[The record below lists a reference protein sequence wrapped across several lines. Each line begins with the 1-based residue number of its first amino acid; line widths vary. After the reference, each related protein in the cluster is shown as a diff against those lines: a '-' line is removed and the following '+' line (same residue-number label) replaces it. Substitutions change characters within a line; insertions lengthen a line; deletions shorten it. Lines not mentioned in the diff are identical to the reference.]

1 VPEGKTSKKVDLT
14 GMNGQPDGNYDVAI
28 TPNFDAGG
36 VWVSS
41 KERDHLVVNF
51 PKPAPEGA
59 TLGIMIQHSP
69 YRGLGAAGE

>member
-1 VPEGKTSKKVDLT
+1 MKVELT
-14 GMNGQPDGNYDVAI
+14 GMDMQPDGNYDVAV

-41 KERDHLVVNF
+41 KARDHLVVNF

-59 TLGIMIQHSP
+59 NLGIMIEHSP
-69 YRGLGAAGE
+69 FRGLGAR